1 MPAGAGPGAGV
12 RVRLVTED
20 DAPAVTELL
29 RTSREH
35 LAPWEPVRPDDY
47 ATEAFQRRALGEAL
61 DVHAQGRGVPL
72 VITADGAV
80 VGRISVNDVV
90 RGAFQSAHLGY
101 WVGAAHTGRGVAGA
115 AVAQVVRL
123 AFDELGLHRLQ
134 ADTLV
139 HNAASRAVLARNGF
153 EPIGVA
159 PRYLRIAGRWQ
170 DCVLHQRITD
180 RDGVV
185 APPAGRTPS

>member
-1 MPAGAGPGAGV
+1 VPDGVGV
-12 RVRLVTED
+12 RLLTED
-20 DAPAVTELL
+20 DAPAIAALL

-35 LAPWEPVRPDDY
+35 LAPWEPERPDDF
-47 ATEAFQRRALGEAL
+47 ATEPVQRRALAEAL
-61 DVHAQGRGVPL
+61 EVHAQGRGVPM
-72 VITADGAV
+72 VITDGGQV

-101 WVGAAHTGRGVAGA
+101 WVGAGHTGRGVAGA

-123 AFDELGLHRLQ
+123 AFDDLGLHRLQ

-153 EPIGVA
+153 TEIGLA
-159 PRYLRIAGRWQ
+159 PTYLRIAGRWQ

-180 RDGVV
+180 RAV
-185 APPAGRTPS
+185 